1 MDRLGIYAKKNMKK
15 INKSNFKKALGKF
28 ATGVTVI
35 CTNHDNQ
42 IYGVTVNSFSS
53 LSLSPPLVLFSLG
66 KNSSSINSFL
76 KSKYLSVNILSKEQK
91 KVSDHFAVNNHPN
104 YNDDIIFFVG
114 NKNTPLINN
123 CIANLECKLIENLKK
138 GDHYIFI
145 CELIN
150 IKHDDKKKPLLY
162 FNSKY
167 IK

>member
-1 MDRLGIYAKKNMKK
+1 MDRLSVYAKKNMKK

-35 CTNHDNQ
+35 CTYDKNQ
-42 IYGVTVNSFSS
+42 IYGITVNSFSS

-76 KSKYLSVNILSKEQK
+76 ECKYLSVNILSKEQK
-91 KVSDHFAVNNHPN
+91 KISNHFALNNHPN
-104 YNDDIIFFVG
+104 DSISFFVG
-114 NKNTPLINN
+114 QKNTPLINN
-123 CIANLECKLIENLKK
+123 CIANLECKLIEKLKK

>member
-15 INKSNFKKALGKF
+15 INKSNFKKTLGKF

-35 CTNHDNQ
+35 CTNDNNQ
-42 IYGVTVNSFSS
+42 IYGITVNSFSS

-76 KSKYLSVNILSKEQK
+76 KSKYLSINILSKEQK
-91 KVSDHFAVNNHPN
+91 KVSNHFAVHNHP
-104 YNDDIIFFVG
+104 DDNIIFFVG
-114 NKNTPLINN
+114 KKNTPLINN

-138 GDHYIFI
+138 GDHHIFI

-150 IKHDDKKKPLLY
+150 IKHDDKKRPLLY